1 MGRLGREGKEKRTS
15 ITKFVAWIVRLT
27 TCADVPRG
35 TIEFCINRC
44 RSGDNY
50 SENYELH
57 IAVLSGSMTSA
68 ACILSQHVTEV
79 KIKEQ
84 DER

>member
-15 ITKFVAWIVRLT
+15 ITKFVARIVRLT

-35 TIEFCINRC
+35 TTEFCINRC
-44 RSGDNY
+44 RGGDDY
-50 SENYELH
+50 SESDELH
-57 IAVLSGSMTSA
+57 IAVLSGSMTTA
-68 ACILSQHVTEV
+68 ECILRQHVTWV